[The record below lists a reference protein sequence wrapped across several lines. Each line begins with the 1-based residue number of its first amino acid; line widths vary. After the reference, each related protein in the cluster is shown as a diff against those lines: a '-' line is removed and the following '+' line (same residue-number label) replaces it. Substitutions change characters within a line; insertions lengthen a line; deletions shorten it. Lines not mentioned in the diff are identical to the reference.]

1 MSQPSRARRWVRFA
15 DRHRRALLLVGALV
29 SALGLWGTVRLYG
42 DLRPD
47 LAELLPAN
55 SRSAR
60 DLATITRR
68 VGGFAEASVILSGAD
83 QVSLALF
90 ADDLAEKLEGAPKD
104 LVRWVE
110 YRVDEVSDFMRPR
123 ALLFASRAELEGLR
137 DLLRA
142 RLAWEAAAARGKAE
156 GAAPDVEARLEQLKG
171 DRQALL
177 TRFPDGYLVGQVPGR
192 KPGETLT
199 ALALL
204 VRMGG
209 DPGEYRRVVALDRLL
224 KQAVA
229 ELDPKKY
236 APGLTVAYGGY
247 VASNMQEHAALAED
261 LVWATLAVILA
272 VALAIA
278 LYNRTWKAVP
288 AIGIPLFAGTFA
300 TFGVAE
306 LAVGHLNS
314 NTAFLGSIVIG
325 NGINVGLIFFA
336 RYLEERRRGRG
347 APEAMEVAVET
358 TWLATLTAALAAGV
372 AYGSLLST
380 DFRGFNQFGLI
391 GLVGMSFSWLSAYAL
406 IPPLTLAWEAR
417 RPLVRDGERPAR
429 PIFTHLV
436 SLAVDR
442 TPRATAL
449 VAVALS
455 VASVFFVVRFTRDPI
470 EYDIRKL
477 RDQSALREGGP
488 AWWDARVDAIFG
500 EHLTPT
506 VLLAKDEA
514 EARAIG
520 QALEAHRRVTPGTTL
535 GSIASV
541 AGFVPEGQAEK
552 LPVIEELRALATPA
566 NLAYLAPDK
575 QLLVKAV
582 LPPAGLRPFGV
593 KDLPPTLRRQLTEV
607 DGRVGTPVLVYPA
620 AAMDVWDGRD
630 VIRFAAELRSIPL
643 PREGIPQASSMLV
656 FADVL
661 AAIRQD
667 GPRATLLSLAG
678 VVALVLVAFGA
689 GGRAGAWG
697 ARGLSDAWWVLVSLG
712 LGVLWFGGLA
722 GALDLKLNMLNFIA
736 LPITFGIGVD
746 YAVNVFQRRRLDE
759 GATVADCVR
768 TTGGAVALC
777 SLTTIIGYSSLLIAR
792 NQALN
797 SFGLL
802 ADLGEVACLTAALFA
817 LPAFLHW
824 RDLSSS
830 RSPPR
835 NPDPE

>member
-1 MSQPSRARRWVRFA
+1 MSRPSLARRWVRFA
-15 DRHRRALLLVGALV
+15 DAHRRAILLVGALL
-29 SALGLWGTVRLYG
+29 AGLGLWGTVRLFA

-60 DLATITRR
+60 DLDTITRR
-68 VGGFAEASVILSGAD
+68 VGGFAEASIILSGAD
-83 QVSLALF
+83 PMTLALF
-90 ADDLAEKLEGAPKD
+90 ADDLAGKLEEAPKD

-110 YRVDEVSDFMRPR
+110 YRVDEVTDFYRPR
-123 ALLFASRAELEGLR
+123 VLLFASREELTGL
-137 DLLRA
+137 LSVLRA
-142 RLAWEAAAARGKAE
+142 RIAWEEASARGKAT
-156 GAAPDVEARLEQLKG
+156 GPAPDVEGRLEALKAG
-171 DRQALL
+171 RKDLL
-177 TRFPDGYLVGQVPGR
+177 GRFPDGYVMGTVPGR
-192 KPGETLT
+192 KAGETIT
-199 ALALL
+199 ALAML

-209 DPGEYRRVVALDRLL
+209 DPGEYARVVALDRLL
-224 KQAVA
+224 KKAVA
-229 ELDPKKY
+229 DLAPAKY
-236 APGLTVAYGGY
+236 APGLQVAYGGY
-247 VASNMQEHAALAED
+247 VASNMMEHDALAED

-278 LYNRTWKAVP
+278 VYNRTWRAVP

-306 LAVGHLNS
+306 LAIGHLNS

-336 RYLEERRRGRG
+336 RYLEERRRGRP

-391 GLVGMSFSWLSAYAL
+391 GLVGMAFSWLFAYGL
-406 IPPLTLAWEAR
+406 TPSLTLAWEAR
-417 RPLVRDGERPAR
+417 RPMVQPGERPAR
-429 PIFTHLV
+429 PVFTHLV
-436 SLAVDR
+436 SLAVEHRPR
-442 TPRATAL
+442 TTAI

-455 VASVFFVVRFTRDPI
+455 LASVALVVRFANDPI
-470 EYDIRKL
+470 EYDFRKL
-477 RDQSALREGGP
+477 RDQAALVEGGP

-500 EHLTPT
+500 QHLTPT
-506 VLLAKDEA
+506 VLLARDEA
-514 EARAIG
+514 EARRVG
-520 QALEAHRRVTPGTTL
+520 EALEAHRQATPATTL
-535 GSIASV
+535 GSVLSV

-552 LPVIEELRALATPA
+552 LPLLRELRALATPA
-566 NLAYLAPDK
+566 HLAFLPFEQQ
-575 QLLVKAV
+575 QLVRAV
-582 LPPAGLRPFGV
+582 LPPVDLKPFGV
-593 KDLPPTLRRQLTEV
+593 VDLPPSVRRQLTEV

-630 VIRFAAELRSIPL
+630 VIRYADELRSIEL
-643 PREGIPQASSMLV
+643 PRADLPQASSMLV

-667 GPRATLLSLAG
+667 GPRATALSLLG

-689 GGRAGAWG
+689 GRHGGGGGLRDAG
-697 ARGLSDAWWVLVSLG
+697 WVLVSLG

-722 GALDLKLNMLNFIA
+722 GALQLRLNMLNFIA

-746 YAVNVFQRRRLDE
+746 YAVNVFQRRRLDHT
-759 GATVADCVR
+759 ASIADCVR

-802 ADLGEVACLTAALFA
+802 ADLGEVACLTASLFA
-817 LPAFLHW
+817 LPAFLRW
-824 RDLSSS
+824 RELS
-830 RSPPR
+830 RRPPA
-835 NPDPE
+835 